1 MSKTAEFYRTPSQDE
16 VEYEERLEYLE
27 YYNREKAKQNQKQN
41 NNNQNEN
48 QNGNKSTLS
57 NK

>member
-27 YYNREKAKQNQKQN
+27 WYQNQKQN
-41 NNNQNEN
+41 NNNQNKN

>member
-27 YYNREKAKQNQKQN
+27 WYQNKKE
-41 NNNQNEN
+41 NNNQNDKNNE
-48 QNGNKSTLS
+48 KAF
-57 NK
+57 

>member
-27 YYNREKAKQNQKQN
+27 YYNREKAKQN

>member
-27 YYNREKAKQNQKQN
+27 WYQKQN
-41 NNNQNEN
+41 NNNNNQNKN
-48 QNGNKSTLS
+48 QNGDKSTLS

>member
-27 YYNREKAKQNQKQN
+27 WYQNQKQ

>member
-27 YYNREKAKQNQKQN
+27 WYQNQKQNN

>member
-16 VEYEERLEYLE
+16 VEHEERLEYLE
-27 YYNREKAKQNQKQN
+27 WYQNQKQN

>member
-27 YYNREKAKQNQKQN
+27 WYQNQKQN
-41 NNNQNEN
+41 NNQNKN
-48 QNGNKSTLS
+48 KNGNKSTLS

>member
-27 YYNREKAKQNQKQN
+27 WYQNKKQN
-41 NNNQNEN
+41 NNNQKEN
-48 QNGNKSTLS
+48 KNGNKSTLS

>member
-27 YYNREKAKQNQKQN
+27 WYQNQKQN
-41 NNNQNEN
+41 NNQNEN
-48 QNGNKSTLS
+48 KNGNKSTLS

>member
-27 YYNREKAKQNQKQN
+27 WYQNQKQN
-41 NNNQNEN
+41 NNQNEN
-48 QNGNKSTLS
+48 KNENKSTLS

>member
-1 MSKTAEFYRTPSQDE
+1 MSKTAEFYRTSSQDE

-27 YYNREKAKQNQKQN
+27 WYQNQKQN

-48 QNGNKSTLS
+48 KNGNKSTLS